1 MRAEAI
7 PQGQRKWNRQN
18 IGLFFVLPSLVI
30 YVIFFLYPFFSS
42 IYLSLT
48 DWDGVQPVMNFVGLE
63 NYQRMLNDPLVWRS
77 LAHNVIWVII
87 GTASPV
93 IIGLL
98 LAMLL
103 WGRIRGRLLFR
114 TLYFMPVV
122 LSSVVIGI
130 IWGWIYNPIFGILN
144 RALKAIGL
152 DALARGWLG
161 DPDVA
166 LYAVLVAAIWGYTG
180 FCVVIFISGLQNV
193 DMDLI
198 DAATVD
204 GANAWRRF
212 FHVIIPQLRHVL
224 TMVIAYTLIGG
235 FSVFD
240 IVWIMTK
247 GGPAN
252 ATEVIATYTYFK
264 SFKQFDISYGA
275 ALSMLMT
282 ILALVATLIFMRIR
296 ERGQEEAA

>member
-1 MRAEAI
+1 MQVEAA
-7 PQGQRKWNRQN
+7 PRWKWNRRN
-18 IGLFFVLPSLVI
+18 VGYFFVLPSLVLYI
-30 YVIFFLYPFFSS
+30 IFFIYPFLSS

-48 DWDGVQPVMNFVGLE
+48 DWDGLKPVMNFVGLQ
-63 NYQRMLNDPLVWRS
+63 NYERMLGDPLVWQS
-77 LAHNVIWVII
+77 LKHNVIWVII
-87 GTASPV
+87 GTTAPV
-93 IIGLL
+93 VIGLML
-98 LAMLL
+98 SLLL

-114 TLYFMPVV
+114 TIYFMPVV
-122 LSSVVIGI
+122 LSSVVVGI

-144 RALKAIGL
+144 RILRFIGL
-152 DALARGWLG
+152 DSLARGWLG

-166 LYAVLVAAIWGYTG
+166 LYAVLIAAIWSYTG

-204 GANAWRRF
+204 GANAWRRLV
-212 FHVIIPQLRHVL
+212 HVIIPQLRYVL

-235 FSVFD
+235 FNVFD
-240 IVWIMTK
+240 IVLIMTR

-252 ATEVIATYTYFK
+252 ATEVIATYTYYR
-264 SFKQFDISYGA
+264 SFREADVSYGA

-282 ILALVATLIFMRIR
+282 VLALAATLIFMRIR

>member
-1 MRAEAI
+1 MQATATPRW
-7 PQGQRKWNRQN
+7 KWNRQN
-18 IGLFFVLPSLVI
+18 VGYFFVLPSLVL
-30 YVIFFLYPFFSS
+30 YLIFFVYPFFTS

-48 DWDGVQPVMNFVGLE
+48 DWDGVQPVMNFVGLQ
-63 NYQRMLNDPLVWRS
+63 NYERMLDDPMVWQS
-77 LAHNVIWVII
+77 LKHNLIWVVV
-87 GTASPV
+87 GTASPIV
-93 IIGLL
+93 LGLL

-103 WGRIRGRLLFR
+103 WGKMRGRLFFR
-114 TLYFMPVV
+114 TVYFMPVV

-144 RALKAIGL
+144 RFLKSVGL
-152 DALARGWLG
+152 GALARGWLG
-161 DPDVA
+161 DPNVA
-166 LYAVLVAAIWGYTG
+166 LYAVLVAAIWSYTG

-198 DAATVD
+198 DASTVD
-204 GANAWRRF
+204 GANAWQRF
-212 FHVIIPQLRHVL
+212 INVIIPQLRHVL

-240 IVWIMTK
+240 IVWIMTN

-252 ATEVIATYTYFK
+252 ATDVIATYTYFK
-264 SFKQFDISYGA
+264 SFKQFDMSYGA

-282 ILALVATLIFMRIR
+282 ILALVATIIFMRIR
-296 ERGQEEAA
+296 ERGEEEAA